1 MLNHFIGV
9 SMNFNSL
16 ISDVKCNDSDKRSLF
31 PLITRIL
38 EIHDI
43 LKKDGLLVLESILN
57 ENDEHYL
64 KKYLISVA
72 EGIDP
77 ENLLDNISH
86 DLNNDNN
93 EGILLL
99 TNLMIAM
106 SAISI
111 QNGESRDI
119 LRQKLFFCIGPE
131 LENEY
136 KSPELSMDEIFNF
149 LNKNSG

>member
-77 ENLLDNISH
+77 ENLLDNISR

-111 QNGESRDI
+111 QNDESRDI
-119 LRQKLFFCIGPE
+119 LGQKLFFCIGPE